1 MGQAVVHNLPVPG
14 RLESLGASGV
24 TSALETAQVVHKP
37 SLLGIYSRTAL
48 GAGPLPTWPVGD

>member
-1 MGQAVVHNLPVPG
+1 MSPSTIARLPVPG
-14 RLESLGASGV
+14 RFESLGASGV

-37 SLLGIYSRTAL
+37 SLLGIYSRTVL